1 MALASTSARPA
12 RNSASVE
19 AAAPSGTS
27 TMCDC
32 WKWKGSPN
40 STRGH
45 AGQPEQVV
53 VDDRDQLL
61 AQRPPAWPNS
71 NGIDHGQPLG
81 QDLVAHVDRHPGRE
95 VVAVGGGDRPV
106 PQEVAVRVVEDRARR
121 HVLQPVQQ
129 LALVGGAMVERLP
142 QLDAADEL
150 EGRAGGGVA
159 HGAWRSRRAT
169 GKAASTAP
177 TGRAPPAPAGV
188 DSRLSPVQHVRVPP
202 EQVGGQL
209 EPRVGPV
216 ARARAAACRA
226 RVGRAG
232 GG

>member
-19 AAAPSGTS
+19 TAGAQRHLDDVRLLEVEGLAELHP
-27 TMCDC
+27 
-32 WKWKGSPN
+32 
-40 STRGH
+40 GH

-61 AQRPPAWPNS
+61 AQVLQRGRLE
-71 NGIDHGQPLG
+71 GIDDGQPLG
-81 QDLVAHVDRHPGRE
+81 QDLIAHVDRHPGRE
-95 VVAVGGGDRPV
+95 VVAIGGGDRPV

-121 HVLQPVQQ
+121 HVLQPLQQ
-129 LALVGGAMVERLP
+129 LALVGGAVIERLP
-142 QLDAADEL
+142 ELDAADEL

-177 TGRAPPAPAGV
+177 TGRAPPAPAGAG
-188 DSRLSPVQHVRVPP
+188 SRLSPVSTFVYRPSRSAGSSS
-202 EQVGGQL
+202 QVSAQ
-209 EPRVGPV
+209 
-216 ARARAAACRA
+216 
-226 RVGRAG
+226 
-232 GG
+232 